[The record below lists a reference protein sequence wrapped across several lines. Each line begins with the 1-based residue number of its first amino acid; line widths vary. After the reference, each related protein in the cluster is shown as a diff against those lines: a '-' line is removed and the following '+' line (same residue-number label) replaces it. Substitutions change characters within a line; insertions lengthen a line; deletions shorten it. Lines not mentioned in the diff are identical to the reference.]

1 MTLNNGVVTYPSG
14 TTFPS
19 QAIFDC
25 DSGYYLNATGSR
37 LSDCLNTASWKW
49 PKTPAECEGELDF
62 RVDIRRDKQ
71 FPLRQECDMTQKK
84 DTLQALHEH
93 LESFWFH

>member
-1 MTLNNGVVTYPSG
+1 MTLNNGVVAYPSG

-25 DSGYYLNATGSR
+25 DSGYYLDTTKSR
-37 LSDCLNTASWKW
+37 LRTCSSRASWYW
-49 PKTPAECEGELDF
+49 PKAPAECEGELDI
-62 RVDIRRDKQ
+62 RVNIRRDKQ
-71 FPLRQECDMTQKK
+71 FPVRQECDMTQKK

-93 LESFWFH
+93 LERFWFH